1 MNQNKFRLTSILF
14 YLVIFVYIGTV
25 TGILLTVILSS
36 FSKGWFSGAIP
47 MNYTLEWYKF
57 VLEHHDLW
65 QLIRVTLIVVIAVVF
80 FSLLIAYPASYIF
93 AKRDFKL
100 KNTLLLM
107 LVLPAIAPPMT
118 YGLPLAIVLY
128 RLKLAPHL
136 SGVII
141 ANMVPTVA
149 FMILVL
155 VPFFEQVGENL
166 ESAARML
173 GANKFRIFLRILIPL
188 TAPGILSASVLSVVR
203 TISMFDLT
211 FLVAGARTQTLVVAL
226 FTDVYLPGGRP
237 YTAIDALAV
246 IFFAL
251 TMVIFLISLKFV
263 SPTQMVF
270 KIKS

>member
-1 MNQNKFRLTSILF
+1 MNHQKFRLTSILF
-14 YLVIFVYIGTV
+14 YAVIYIYVGTV
-25 TGILLTVILSS
+25 CGILLTVILSS
-36 FSKGWFSGAIP
+36 VSKGWFSGIIP
-47 MNYTLEWYKF
+47 KIYTFEWYKY
-57 VLEHHDLW
+57 VAQHHDLIS
-65 QLIRVTLIVVIAVVF
+65 LLRVTLVVVIAAVF
-80 FSLLIAYPASYIF
+80 FSLLIAYPASYAL
-93 AKRDFKL
+93 AKKDFKF

-107 LVLPAIAPPMT
+107 LILPAIVPPMT

-128 RLKLAPHL
+128 RLRLAPHL

-141 ANMVPTVA
+141 ANMVPTIG

-155 VPFFEQVGENL
+155 VPFFEQVGENI

-173 GANKFRIFLRILIPL
+173 GANKLRIFSKILIPL
-188 TAPGILSASVLSVVR
+188 TLPGILTATVLSVVR

-246 IFFAL
+246 IFFVL

-263 SPTQMVF
+263 SPTQMIF
-270 KIKS
+270 KIK

>member
-1 MNQNKFRLTSILF
+1 MNYNKFRFTSILF
-14 YLVIFVYIGTV
+14 YTVIFIYIGTV
-25 TGILLTVILSS
+25 CGILLTVILSS
-36 FSKGWFSGAIP
+36 VSKGWFSGLVP
-47 MNYTLEWYKF
+47 QQYTFEWYKY
-57 VLEHHDLW
+57 VTVHHDLW
-65 QLIRVTLIVVIAVVF
+65 VLIRVTLIVVIAAVF
-80 FSLLIAYPASYIF
+80 FSLLIAYPASYVL
-93 AKRDFKL
+93 AKRDFKF
-100 KNTLLLM
+100 KNTLLL
-107 LVLPAIAPPMT
+107 LLILPAIVPPMT

-141 ANMVPTVA
+141 ANMVPTIA

-155 VPFFEQVGENL
+155 VPFFEQISNNL

-173 GANKFRIFLRILIPL
+173 GANKLRVFSKILIPL
-188 TAPGILSASVLSVVR
+188 SLPGILSAVVLSVVR

-263 SPTQMVF
+263 SPTQMIV
-270 KIKS
+270 KIK